1 MRDMNDATTKPA
13 RFTETDAASL
23 LGCSVK
29 SLRSRMVALGYVKI
43 CSRCC
48 GTGRYSY
55 NQMDGDRCYG
65 CNGRGKSLLPV
76 TRKLALEMKARQD
89 AGELA
94 DYFARC
100 QRNAEARAA
109 LLPLCVEIDTLWT
122 TSHIGAAYTRASHNR
137 GRGGPVLCT
146 RRRWDHIPELGRGG
160 WVGED
165 WDSPLMLAQCLI
177 NDLWG
182 AMKDTER
189 AVKRGDVADPIA
201 ARTELTWILD
211 TLRAVLAHV
220 TPEQIRA
227 WGFAV

>member
-1 MRDMNDATTKPA
+1 MNSATTTKPA

-23 LGCSVK
+23 LGCPVK

-76 TRKLALEMKARQD
+76 TRKLAAEMKARQD

-122 TSHIGAAYTRASHNR
+122 NSHIGAAYTKASRNR
-137 GRGGPVLCT
+137 GNGGPVLCA

-160 WVGED
+160 WVGEV
-165 WDSPLMLAQCLI
+165 LM

-182 AMKDTER
+182 AMKEIER

-201 ARTELTWILD
+201 ARVELAWILD
-211 TLRAVLAHV
+211 TMRAVLAHV

-227 WGFAV
+227 WGFETA